1 MADLQFVFDCS
12 HFSHLLLL
20 FCQSLLGLR
29 GRVFFFGPH
38 RLHGC
43 LHLGGSGGLSVTFQ
57 RKGVVRFQ
65 CEHLRVYFSRLDVLR
80 GLGVVLSF
88 LHEIGHV

>member
-57 RKGVVRFQ
+57 RKGVARLE
-65 CEHLRVYFSRLDVLR
+65 CKHLRVNISRLDVLR